1 MRTKIAL
8 LRSLVAAGALLPC
21 TAWAADEVPAA
32 TEPAPAPTPTETA
45 PATTPAATVEA
56 PDAGPT
62 PMPGW
67 IRIDSDMGGLQLWGG
82 GTYPI
87 TDGIGLAFDMY
98 VLQAFAGNSLGELD
112 IGPAITA
119 GPVIITPMLGLQ
131 IDWTLHRAAALVPQ
145 LYVTGG
151 TGPIYGELWLQY
163 YMNKMF
169 APESVKD
176 ETSNALYARLFVDY
190 KLNDYI
196 GIGPEIDIATASEL
210 DPSLQSLAIGPNVM
224 LSNVGVS
231 STFMVFL
238 GYETKKT
245 FVDDPTNPDSKSN
258 NFAGRFTF
266 IHNF

>member
-8 LRSLVAAGALLPC
+8 LTSLVAAGAFLPC
-21 TAWAADEVPAA
+21 TAWAADEAPAA

-45 PATTPAATVEA
+45 PAEATPAATVEA

-67 IRIDSDMGGLQLWGG
+67 IRIDSDWGGAIQLWGG
-82 GTYPI
+82 GTMPL
-87 TDGIGLAFDMY
+87 TDSVGLAFDMY
-98 VLQAFAGNSLGELD
+98 LTPTLGELD
-112 IGPAITA
+112 LGPAIAA

-131 IDWTLHRAAALVPQ
+131 VDWALHRAVALVPQ

-163 YMNKMF
+163 YMKKMF
-169 APESVKD
+169 APEPLKD
-176 ETSNALYARLFVDY
+176 GTSNELYARLFVDY
-190 KLNDYI
+190 KLNDYVAV
-196 GIGPEIDIATASEL
+196 GPELDLASLSEA
-210 DPSLQSLAIGPNVM
+210 DPSLVSLAIGPNVM

-238 GYETKKT
+238 GYETKKSFT
-245 FVDDPTNPDSKSN
+245 DDPTNPDAGPN
-258 NFAGRFTF
+258 HLAGRFTF